1 MVKPGIVYA
10 CTNRNRMQKLGRG
23 GVGGGGGDTLRKT
36 ISGVFPFPPMIWH
49 FSHFL
54 TLFGPNSALFD
65 PFSAFRQSPD
75 VPRNVLEAP
84 KVRILGLFPF
94 PPMIWPL
101 FRHFDRIRTLSEVT
115 ALARSH
121 VHRPQSLSLTVAV
134 VWTTLHTQSQT

>member
-10 CTNRNRMQKLGRG
+10 CTNRNRMQKL
-23 GVGGGGGDTLRKT
+23 GGGGGDTLRKT
-36 ISGVFPFPPMIWH
+36 ISGVFPFPPMIWPSSH
-49 FSHFL
+49 FS

-65 PFSAFRQSPD
+65 PFFAFRQSPECTQ
-75 VPRNVLEAP
+75 NVLEAP

-101 FRHFDRIRTLSEVT
+101 FRLWDRIRTLSEVT

-134 VWTTLHTQSQT
+134 VWTTRPDCGSSGTAY